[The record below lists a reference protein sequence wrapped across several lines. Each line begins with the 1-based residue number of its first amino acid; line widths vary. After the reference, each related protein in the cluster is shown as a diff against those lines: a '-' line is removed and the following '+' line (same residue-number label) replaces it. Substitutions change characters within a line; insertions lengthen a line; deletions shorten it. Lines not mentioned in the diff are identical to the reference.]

1 MVNIF
6 VEKMH
11 ATSHI
16 ISLISALLNVQC
28 YTIFS
33 STDLESDQAI
43 SLDVTGK
50 RRLTEI
56 RGYVDSGK
64 YFDSVKKYLCRC
76 GVSPIKWAAHDTDV
90 ECTKPEKFG
99 MYHGRPCVM
108 VKLNKVYG
116 WEPEP
121 YYNITEV
128 TLSLFRNTNIETTP

>member
-16 ISLISALLNVQC
+16 ISLISAMRNVQC

-64 YFDSVKKYLCRC
+64 YFDTVKKYLFVQVRRVADKVGGARYGRRVHQAGEIRDVPRAAVRHGQAQQ
-76 GVSPIKWAAHDTDV
+76 GVRLGA
-90 ECTKPEKFG
+90 
-99 MYHGRPCVM
+99 
-108 VKLNKVYG
+108 
-116 WEPEP
+116 
-121 YYNITEV
+121 
-128 TLSLFRNTNIETTP
+128 

>member
-1 MVNIF
+1 
-6 VEKMH
+6 MH

-16 ISLISALLNVQC
+16 ISLISALLNVHC

-64 YFDSVKKYLCRC
+64 YFDSVKKYFCRC

-128 TLSLFRNTNIETTP
+128 F

>member
-16 ISLISALLNVQC
+16 ISLISALLNVHC

-64 YFDSVKKYLCRC
+64 YFDSVKKNLCRC

-128 TLSLFRNTNIETTP
+128 TLPLFRKQV